1 MHHEGPRKQSP
12 NGQRWLTPIV
22 LALGWL
28 VLASLAACG
37 SSSGQP
43 QASGVDASVDDGA
56 AGGDTGQADVASSGD
71 APEEAP
77 CVPKTCA
84 QLGAS
89 CGAVEDTCGN
99 VIDCGDCEAP
109 NTCGGGGVPHQCGCT
124 PKSCAQVGASCGL
137 IDTGCGEVSCG
148 TCVPPDTCSGGGIPW
163 QCGCSC
169 SLDHARASCLAGNCT
184 IEACDVGWAN
194 CDGQEA
200 NGCETDVAGGTE
212 NCGECGHVC
221 SLANAQEVVC
231 EAGSC
236 RLVAC
241 NPGFQDCD
249 QVGDNGCETNTAADP
264 MNCGSCSNV
273 CPPSGGTPACVQ
285 GHCTVTSCDPGL
297 GDCEPDIPGCET
309 DLSTSTSHCGFCH
322 NPCSLPNA
330 NAVCVNGTCTVGT
343 CQKLFGDC
351 DGKPSNGCET
361 NTSTS
366 VSNCGACEIECP
378 TPPHGVRVCVA
389 SSCAYTCEPN
399 YADCNVQAGDGCE
412 TNVAIDANNCGACGA
427 ACSGNHVTTRVCQAG
442 SCTSSCA
449 NGYGD
454 CNSDKR
460 TDGCETNLAT
470 SPDNCGTCGHACE
483 GCLTCS
489 AGKCV
494 GEPCW

>member
-1 MHHEGPRKQSP
+1 MHHEGSRKQSP

-56 AGGDTGQADVASSGD
+56 AGGDTGQADVASSDDG
-71 APEEAP
+71 PEEAP

-124 PKSCAQVGASCGL
+124 PKSCAQVGASCGQV
-137 IDTGCGEVSCG
+137 DTGCGEVDCG

-169 SLDHARASCLAGNCT
+169 ALDHAQASCLAGTCT
-184 IEACDVGWAN
+184 VKTCDAGWAN
-194 CDGQEA
+194 CDGQDA
-200 NGCETDVAGGTE
+200 NGCETDVAGGID
-212 NCGECGHVC
+212 NCGACGLVC
-221 SLANAQEVVC
+221 SLANAQQVAC
-231 EAGSC
+231 EEGAC

-241 NPGFQDCD
+241 HPGFEDCD
-249 QVGDNGCETNTAADP
+249 QVADNGCETNIWADP
-264 MNCGSCSNV
+264 MNCGACSHT
-273 CPPSGGTPACVQ
+273 CPAAGGTPACAQ
-285 GHCTVTSCDPGL
+285 GQCTVSSCNPGL

-309 DLSTSTSHCGFCH
+309 DLSTSVNHCGFCN
-322 NPCSLPNA
+322 NPCSLPHA
-330 NAVCVNGTCTVGT
+330 NAVCVHGTCTVGT
-343 CQKLFGDC
+343 CEKSYGDC
-351 DGKPSNGCET
+351 DGNPSNGCET

-366 VSNCGACEIECP
+366 VTNCGGCELECP

-389 SSCAYTCEPN
+389 SSCTYACEPN
-399 YADCNVQAGDGCE
+399 YVDCNGQGGDGCE
-412 TNVAIDANNCGACGA
+412 INLATDPNNCGACGA
-427 ACSGNHVTTRVCQAG
+427 ACSGKHVTTRVCQAG

-470 SPDNCGTCGHACE
+470 SPDNCGSCGHACGNCQ
-483 GCLTCS
+483 GCSNGT
-489 AGKCV
+489 CV
-494 GEPCW
+494 GAPCR